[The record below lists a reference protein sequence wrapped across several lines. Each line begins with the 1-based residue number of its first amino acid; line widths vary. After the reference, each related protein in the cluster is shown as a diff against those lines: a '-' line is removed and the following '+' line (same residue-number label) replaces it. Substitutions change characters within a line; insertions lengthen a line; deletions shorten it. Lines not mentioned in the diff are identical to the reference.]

1 MWMQGLQ
8 YYAWEESFIQSLLR
22 EGDTFVDVGANI
34 GNLTIAGKL
43 KVKGGIVVA
52 IEAHPRTYSFLSRNI
67 ALNQMKVDARN
78 VAVGDKP
85 GTLAFSDMHAD
96 DCNGISMTEGGIPV
110 PVQTLDTELIGLGDI
125 RLLKIDIEGYELMA
139 LRGAREVLARTKF
152 VYFELWDQLTARYGY
167 RPADIL
173 LLLNDAGFSVYLIL
187 DSGERQDIKLGAD
200 FSRLQN
206 YLAER
211 TY

>member
-1 MWMQGLQ
+1 M
-8 YYAWEESFIQSLLR
+8 
-22 EGDTFVDVGANI
+22 N
-34 GNLTIAGKL
+34 
-43 KVKGGIVVA
+43 
-52 IEAHPRTYSFLSRNI
+52 
-67 ALNQMKVDARN
+67 VDARN

-85 GTLAFSDMHAD
+85 GTLAFTDMHAD
-96 DCNGISMTEGGIPV
+96 DCNGISLTGGGITV

-152 VYFELWDQLTARYGY
+152 VYFELGDQMTARYGY
-167 RPADIL
+167 TPADIL
-173 LLLNDAGFSVYLIL
+173 LLLNDAAFTVYRIL
-187 DSGERQDIKLGAD
+187 DSGERHEITLGAD

-211 TY
+211 T